1 MIACHVSSLTPLT
14 WVHRCKTS
22 WGLRTRNLQQHIVII
37 TCTEPHMRITRPRIV
52 PEGFRISRDSDF
64 RSSIDEF
71 SGFTVDHQQPPI
83 PRPRHAMVIRMT
95 FNRLHKRESEVT
107 TASRWPAKA
116 QGSPPNPSLVITRT
130 CCKVT
135 VRCQCTEWPI
145 KSTGDLPSACV
156 PDDHNDACMSYLSVV
171 DEQIYQ

>member
-1 MIACHVSSLTPLT
+1 
-14 WVHRCKTS
+14 
-22 WGLRTRNLQQHIVII
+22 
-37 TCTEPHMRITRPRIV
+37 MRITRPRIV

-107 TASRWPAKA
+107 TASRWP
-116 QGSPPNPSLVITRT
+116 
-130 CCKVT
+130 
-135 VRCQCTEWPI
+135 
-145 KSTGDLPSACV
+145 
-156 PDDHNDACMSYLSVV
+156 H
-171 DEQIYQ
+171 